1 MTTLNVL
8 SLRRW
13 AQLDPA
19 EQQRIMARA
28 TAGIF
33 DPKLLGAI
41 GEIYAD
47 VAARGDQAVADAT
60 AKFDKVTIAADDL
73 LVSQA
78 EIDAAHATIA
88 PELLDAIRVGI
99 ASVTAFNEAQLAS
112 SPNWRTE
119 IRPGVTVGERHHPIP
134 SAGLFVPCGKG
145 SFPSV
150 LVMIGTPAVVAGVPE
165 ITVVVPPLPGTTV
178 VDPGVLAT
186 AKELGIARVLRAN
199 GPAGVAAVVL
209 GTQTIRKVSK
219 IVGPGSPAV
228 TAAQILAQIHGV
240 GTNMLCGPSE
250 SLILA
255 DDSIDPIRLTA
266 DLLNEAEHGA
276 DSAALLV
283 TDSMAVIEA
292 VDAELVR
299 QVGALPEP
307 RASYARSALSNLG
320 GAFLFDTMDEATA
333 FAGDYAPEHMQIA
346 TRDPEATF
354 AKLTYAGEVLLG
366 QHSPVSAANFTIGVP
381 ATLPTGGF
389 ARINGGVT
397 SRTFMT
403 TASIGELTE
412 DGLRSLAPATLA
424 LADHEGFPAHA
435 NALRIRGMG

>member
-1 MTTLNVL
+1 MNVL
-8 SLRRW
+8 TLRRW
-13 AQLDPA
+13 RDLDAA
-19 EQQRIMARA
+19 EQARIMDRA
-28 TAGIF
+28 TATIL
-33 DPKLLGAI
+33 DPRLLAAI

-47 VAARGDQAVADAT
+47 VAARGDQAVVDAT
-60 AKFDKVTIAADDL
+60 ARFDNAQIAADDL

-78 EIDAAHATIA
+78 AIDEAHASIA
-88 PELLDAIRVGI
+88 PALLEAIRVAI
-99 ASVTAFNEAQLAS
+99 TQVRAFNEAQLAAT
-112 SPNWRTE
+112 PDWRRET
-119 IRPGVTVGERHHPIP
+119 RPGVVVGERHHPIP
-134 SAGLFVPCGKG
+134 SAVLFVPCGKG

-150 LVMIGTPAVVAGVPE
+150 LVMIGVPAVVAGVPE
-165 ITVVVPPLPGTTV
+165 ITVVVPPMPGTAR

-186 AKELGIARVLRAN
+186 AKELGITRVLRAN

-209 GTQTIRKVSK
+209 GTPTISRVSK
-219 IVGPGSPAV
+219 IIGPGSPAV
-228 TAAQILAQIHGV
+228 MAAQILAQMHGV

-250 SLILA
+250 SLVLA
-255 DDSIDPIRLTA
+255 DDSVDIVRLTA

-276 DSAALLV
+276 DSAALLA
-283 TDSMAVIEA
+283 TDSLAVAEA
-292 VDAELVR
+292 VDAEMAR
-299 QVGALPEP
+299 QIATLPET
-307 RASYARSALSNLG
+307 RAAYARSALSNLG

-346 TRDPEATF
+346 TRDPEATL

-397 SRTFMT
+397 ARTFMT
-403 TASIGELTE
+403 TASIAELTE
-412 DGLRSLAPATLA
+412 DGLRSLASPTLA

>member
-1 MTTLNVL
+1 MTRLNVL
-8 SLRRW
+8 MLRRW
-13 AQLDPA
+13 RELDAA
-19 EQQRIMARA
+19 EQARIMGRA
-28 TAGIF
+28 TAAIL
-33 DPKLLGAI
+33 DPKLLASI

-47 VAARGDQAVADAT
+47 VAARGDQAVSDAT
-60 AKFDKVTIAADDL
+60 AKWDKATVGPDEL

-78 EIDAAHATIA
+78 TIDEAHATLDPA
-88 PELLDAIRVGI
+88 LLDAIRVAI
-99 ASVTAFNEAQLAS
+99 TQVRAFNEAQLEAS
-112 SPNWRTE
+112 PDWRRET
-119 IRPGVTVGERHHPIP
+119 RPGVVVGERHHPIP

-150 LVMIGTPAVVAGVPE
+150 LVMIGVPALVAGVKD
-165 ITVVVPPLPGTTV
+165 ITVIVPPVPGTNR

-186 AKELGIARVLRAN
+186 AKELGITRVVRAN
-199 GPAGVAAVVL
+199 GPAGIAAVVL
-209 GTQTIRKVSK
+209 GTQTIGRVAK

-228 TAAQILAQIHGV
+228 TAAQVLAQLHGV

-250 SLILA
+250 SLVLA
-255 DDSIDPIRLTA
+255 DDSADIVRLTA

-283 TDSMAVIEA
+283 TDSLALVES
-292 VDAELVR
+292 VDAEMAR
-299 QVGALPEP
+299 QIARLPEQ
-307 RASYARSALSNLG
+307 RASYARTALSELG
-320 GAFLFDTMDEATA
+320 GAFLFDTIDEATA

-346 TRDPEATF
+346 TRDPEATL

-366 QHSPVSAANFTIGVP
+366 QDSPVSAANFTIGVP

-389 ARINGGVT
+389 ARINGGIT
-397 SRTFMT
+397 ARTFMT
-403 TASIGELTE
+403 TASVARLTE

>member
-1 MTTLNVL
+1 MNVL
-8 SLRRW
+8 TLRRW
-13 AQLDPA
+13 AQLDAA
-19 EQQRIMARA
+19 EQARIMGRA
-28 TAGIF
+28 TASIL
-33 DPKLLGAI
+33 DPKLLASI

-47 VAARGDQAVADAT
+47 VAARGDVAVADAT
-60 AKFDKVTIAADDL
+60 LRFDKVAIAADDL

-78 EIDAAHATIA
+78 AIDEAHASID
-88 PELLDAIRVGI
+88 PKVLDAIRVAIG
-99 ASVTAFNEAQLAS
+99 SVRAFNEAQLAS
-112 SPNWRTE
+112 SPSWRRE
-119 IRPGVTVGERHHPIP
+119 IRPGVEVGERHAPIP

-150 LVMIGTPAVVAGVPE
+150 LVMIGVPAIVAGVPE
-165 ITVVVPPLPGTTV
+165 ITVVVPPLPGTDR

-186 AKELGIARVLRAN
+186 AKELGITRIVRAN

-209 GTQTIRKVSK
+209 GTATIPRVAK

-228 TAAQILAQIHGV
+228 TAAQVLAQVHGV
-240 GTNMLCGPSE
+240 ATNMLCGPSE
-250 SLILA
+250 SLVIA
-255 DDSIDPIRLTA
+255 DDSVDVVRLTA

-283 TDSMAVIEA
+283 TDSLETAERI
-292 VDAELVR
+292 DAEMAR
-299 QVGALPEP
+299 QVAALPEP
-307 RASYARSALSNLG
+307 RASYARSALSDLG
-320 GAFLFDTMDEATA
+320 GAFLFDTLDEAVA
-333 FAGDYAPEHMQIA
+333 FAGDYAPEHLQIA

-354 AKLTYAGEVLLG
+354 AKLTYAGEALLG
-366 QHSPVSAANFTIGVP
+366 QDSPVSAANFTIGVP

-403 TASIGELTE
+403 TTSVAKLTE
-412 DGLRSLAPATLA
+412 EGLRSLAPATLA
-424 LADHEGFPAHA
+424 LAEHEGFPAHA

>member
-1 MTTLNVL
+1 MNVL
-8 SLRRW
+8 TLRRW
-13 AQLDPA
+13 RDLDAA
-19 EQQRIMARA
+19 ERSRIMARA

-33 DPKLLGAI
+33 DPKLMASI
-41 GEIYAD
+41 SEIYAD
-47 VAARGDQAVADAT
+47 VAERGDQAVADAT
-60 AKFDKVTIAADDL
+60 ARFDKVQVAPDDL

-78 EIDAAHATIA
+78 AIDAAHASISPA
-88 PELLDAIRVGI
+88 LLDAIRVGI
-99 ASVTAFNEAQLAS
+99 AQVRAFNEAQLEATPS
-112 SPNWRTE
+112 WRKET
-119 IRPGVTVGERHHPIP
+119 RPGVVVGERHHPIP

-150 LVMIGTPAVVAGVPE
+150 LVMIGVPAVVAGVPD
-165 ITVVVPPLPGTTV
+165 ITVVVPPLPGTTD

-186 AKELGIARVLRAN
+186 AKELGITKIVRAN

-209 GTQTIRKVSK
+209 GTETIGQVSK

-228 TAAQILAQIHGV
+228 TAAQILAQLHGV

-250 SLILA
+250 SLVLA
-255 DDSIDPIRLTA
+255 DDSIDVARLTA

-283 TDSMAVIEA
+283 TDSLAVVEA
-292 VDAELVR
+292 VDAEMTR
-299 QVGALPEP
+299 QIAALPET
-307 RASYARSALSNLG
+307 RAAYARSALSNLG
-320 GAFLFDTMDEATA
+320 GAFLFDTMDDAVA

-346 TRDPEATF
+346 TRDPEATLS
-354 AKLTYAGEVLLG
+354 KLTYAGEVLLG
-366 QHSPVSAANFTIGVP
+366 QHSPVSAANFVIGVP

-403 TASIGELTE
+403 TASIAKLTE

>member
-1 MTTLNVL
+1 MNVL
-8 SLRRW
+8 TLRRW
-13 AQLDPA
+13 RDLDAA
-19 EQQRIMARA
+19 EQARIMGRA
-28 TAGIF
+28 TASIF
-33 DPKLLGAI
+33 DPALLASI

-60 AKFDKVTIAADDL
+60 AKFDKVSIAADDL

-78 EIDAAHATIA
+78 AIDEAHASIDPA
-88 PELLDAIRVGI
+88 LLDAIRVGI
-99 ASVTAFNEAQLAS
+99 AQVRAFNEAQLAS
-112 SPNWRTE
+112 SPDWRTE
-119 IRPGVTVGERHHPIP
+119 TRPGVVVGERHHAIP
-134 SAGLFVPCGKG
+134 STGLFVPCGKG

-150 LVMIGTPAVVAGVPE
+150 LVMIGTPAVVAGVAD
-165 ITVVVPPLPGTTV
+165 ITVVVPPLPGTDR

-186 AKELGIARVLRAN
+186 AKELGITKIVRAN

-209 GTQTIRKVSK
+209 GTQTIGKVSK

-228 TAAQILAQIHGV
+228 TAAQILAQVHGV

-250 SLILA
+250 SLVLA
-255 DDSIDPIRLTA
+255 DDSIDVVRLTA

-283 TDSMAVIEA
+283 TDSMAVVEA
-292 VDAELVR
+292 VDAELTR
-299 QVGALPEP
+299 QVAALPEP

-346 TRDPEATF
+346 TRDPEATL

-366 QHSPVSAANFTIGVP
+366 QDSPVSAANFTIGVP

-403 TASIGELTE
+403 TASIAKLTE
-412 DGLRSLAPATLA
+412 EGLRSLAPATLA

>member
-1 MTTLNVL
+1 MTRTNVL
-8 SLRRW
+8 TLRRW
-13 AQLDPA
+13 RELDPA
-19 EQQRIMARA
+19 EQARIMGRA
-28 TAGIF
+28 TATIL
-33 DPKLLGAI
+33 DPKLLGQI

-60 AKFDKVTIAADDL
+60 AKWDKATVPADHL

-78 EIDAAHATIA
+78 DIDAAHASIDPA
-88 PELLDAIRVGI
+88 LLDAIRVAI
-99 ASVTAFNEAQLAS
+99 AQVRAFNEAQLAS
-112 SPNWRTE
+112 SPDWRRET
-119 IRPGVTVGERHHPIP
+119 RPGVVVGERHHPIP

-150 LVMIGTPAVVAGVPE
+150 LVMIGVPALVAGVRE
-165 ITVVVPPLPGTTV
+165 ITVVVPPVPGSDR

-186 AKELGIARVLRAN
+186 AKELGITRIVRAN
-199 GPAGVAAVVL
+199 GPAGIAAVVL
-209 GTQTIRKVSK
+209 GTETIGRVAKV
-219 IVGPGSPAV
+219 VGPGSPAV
-228 TAAQILAQIHGV
+228 TAAQILAQLHGV

-250 SLILA
+250 SLVLA
-255 DDSIDPIRLTA
+255 DDSADIVRLTA

-283 TDSMAVIEA
+283 TDSLAVVEA
-292 VDAELVR
+292 VDAEMAR
-299 QVGALPEP
+299 QIAALPEQ
-307 RASYARSALSNLG
+307 RAAYARSALSELG

-346 TRDPEATF
+346 TRDPEATL

-366 QHSPVSAANFTIGVP
+366 QNSPVSAANFVIGVP

-389 ARINGGVT
+389 ARINGGIT
-397 SRTFMT
+397 ARTFMT
-403 TASIGELTE
+403 TASVASLTE

>member
-1 MTTLNVL
+1 MNVL
-8 SLRRW
+8 TLRRW
-13 AQLDPA
+13 RDLDAA
-19 EQQRIMARA
+19 ERTRIMARA

-33 DPKLLGAI
+33 DPKLMAAI
-41 GEIYAD
+41 SEIYAD

-60 AKFDKVTIAADDL
+60 AKFDKVTVAADDL
-73 LVSQA
+73 LVTQA
-78 EIDAAHATIA
+78 AIDEAHASIA
-88 PELLDAIRVGI
+88 PALLDAIRVGI
-99 ASVTAFNEAQLAS
+99 AQVRAFNEAQLAS
-112 SPNWRTE
+112 SPNWRKET
-119 IRPGVTVGERHHPIP
+119 RPGVVVGERHHPIP

-150 LVMIGTPAVVAGVPE
+150 LVMIGTPAVVAGVPD
-165 ITVVVPPLPGTTV
+165 ITVVVPPLPGTDR

-186 AKELGIARVLRAN
+186 AKELGITKIVRAN

-209 GTQTIRKVSK
+209 GTQTIGRVSK

-228 TAAQILAQIHGV
+228 TAAQILAQLHGV

-250 SLILA
+250 SLVLA
-255 DDSIDPIRLTA
+255 DDSIDVVRLTA

-283 TDSMAVIEA
+283 TDSMAVVEA
-292 VDAELVR
+292 VDAELTR
-299 QVGALPEP
+299 QVAALPEP

-320 GAFLFDTMDEATA
+320 GAFLFDTIDEATA

-346 TRDPEATF
+346 TRDPEATL

-366 QHSPVSAANFTIGVP
+366 QDSPVSAANFTIGVP

-403 TASIGELTE
+403 TASIAKLTE
-412 DGLRSLAPATLA
+412 VGLRSLAPATLA

>member
-1 MTTLNVL
+1 MNVL
-8 SLRRW
+8 TLRRW
-13 AQLDPA
+13 RDLDA
-19 EQQRIMARA
+19 TEQARIMGRA
-28 TAGIF
+28 TASIL
-33 DPKLLGAI
+33 DPKLLASI
-41 GEIYAD
+41 SEIYAD

-60 AKFDKVTIAADDL
+60 ARFDRVTVAADDL
-73 LVSQA
+73 LVGQA
-78 EIDAAHATIA
+78 AIDEAHAAID
-88 PELLDAIRVGI
+88 PKLLDAIRFAISQVR
-99 ASVTAFNEAQLAS
+99 AFNEAQLAAM
-112 SPNWRTE
+112 PDWRRET
-119 IRPGVTVGERHHPIP
+119 RPGVVVGERHHPIP

-150 LVMIGTPAVVAGVPE
+150 LVMIGTPAVVAGVPD
-165 ITVVVPPLPGTTV
+165 ITVVVPPLPGTDR

-186 AKELGIARVLRAN
+186 AKELGITKIVRAN

-209 GTQTIRKVSK
+209 GTQSIGKVSK

-228 TAAQILAQIHGV
+228 TAAQILAQLHGV

-250 SLILA
+250 SLVLA
-255 DDSIDPIRLTA
+255 DDSIDVVRLTA

-283 TDSMAVIEA
+283 TDSMAVVEA
-292 VDAELVR
+292 VDAEMAR
-299 QVGALPEP
+299 QVAALPEP

-346 TRDPEATF
+346 TRDPEATL

-366 QHSPVSAANFTIGVP
+366 QDSPVSAANFTIGVP

-403 TASIGELTE
+403 TASIAKLTE
-412 DGLRSLAPATLA
+412 DGLRSLAAPTIA

>member
-1 MTTLNVL
+1 MTRPNVL
-8 SLRRW
+8 TLRRW
-13 AQLDPA
+13 RELDPA
-19 EQQRIMARA
+19 EQARIMGRA
-28 TAGIF
+28 TAAIL
-33 DPKLLGAI
+33 DPKLLAAI

-60 AKFDKVTIAADDL
+60 AKWDKATVRADQL
-73 LVSQA
+73 LVTQA
-78 EIDAAHATIA
+78 AIDEAHATIDPA
-88 PELLDAIRVGI
+88 LLDAIRVAI
-99 ASVTAFNEAQLAS
+99 AQVRAFNEAQLAA
-112 SPNWRTE
+112 SPDWRHET
-119 IRPGVTVGERHHPIP
+119 RPGVVVGERHHPIP

-150 LVMIGTPAVVAGVPE
+150 LVMIGVPALVAGVKE
-165 ITVVVPPLPGTTV
+165 ITVIVPPVPGTDR

-186 AKELGIARVLRAN
+186 AKELGITRIVRAN
-199 GPAGVAAVVL
+199 GPAGIAAVVL
-209 GTQTIRKVSK
+209 GTKTIDKVAK
-219 IVGPGSPAV
+219 VVGPGSPAV
-228 TAAQILAQIHGV
+228 TAAQVLAQLHGV

-250 SLILA
+250 SLVLA
-255 DDSIDPIRLTA
+255 DDSADIVRLTA

-283 TDSMAVIEA
+283 TDSLAVVEA
-292 VDAELVR
+292 VDAEMAR
-299 QVGALPEP
+299 QIAALPVQ
-307 RASYARSALSNLG
+307 RAAYARSALSDLG
-320 GAFLFDTMDEATA
+320 GAFLFDTIDEATA

-346 TRDPEATF
+346 TRDPEATL

-366 QHSPVSAANFTIGVP
+366 QNSPVSAANFVIGVP

-389 ARINGGVT
+389 ARINGGIT
-397 SRTFMT
+397 ARTFMT
-403 TASIGELTE
+403 TASVASLTE

>member
-1 MTTLNVL
+1 MNVL
-8 SLRRW
+8 KLRRW
-13 AQLDPA
+13 RDLDAA
-19 EQQRIMARA
+19 ERDRIMARA

-33 DPKLLGAI
+33 DPTLMASI
-41 GEIYAD
+41 SEIYAD

-60 AKFDKVTIAADDL
+60 ARFDKVTVAPDDL
-73 LVSQA
+73 LVSQTA
-78 EIDAAHATIA
+78 IDAAHAGIA
-88 PELLDAIRVGI
+88 PALLDAIRVGI
-99 ASVTAFNEAQLAS
+99 AQVRAFNEAQLAA
-112 SPNWRTE
+112 SPSWRKET
-119 IRPGVTVGERHHPIP
+119 RPGVVVGERHHPIP

-150 LVMIGTPAVVAGVPE
+150 LVMIGTPAVVAGVPD
-165 ITVVVPPLPGTTV
+165 ITVVVPPLPGTTQ

-186 AKELGIARVLRAN
+186 AKELGITRIVRAN
-199 GPAGVAAVVL
+199 GPAGVAAVAL
-209 GTQTIRKVSK
+209 GTQTIGKVAK

-228 TAAQILAQIHGV
+228 TAAQILAQLHGV

-250 SLILA
+250 SLVLA
-255 DDSIDPIRLTA
+255 DDSIDVVRLTA

-292 VDAELVR
+292 VDAELTR
-299 QVGALPEP
+299 QVAALPEP

-320 GAFLFDTMDEATA
+320 GAFLFDTIDEAVA

-346 TRDPEATF
+346 TRDPEATL
-354 AKLTYAGEVLLG
+354 ARLTYAGEVLLG
-366 QHSPVSAANFTIGVP
+366 QDSPVSAANFTIGVP

-397 SRTFMT
+397 SRTFLT
-403 TASIGELTE
+403 TASIAKLTE

>member
-1 MTTLNVL
+1 MSRPNVL
-8 SLRRW
+8 TLRRW
-13 AQLDPA
+13 RELDPA
-19 EQQRIMARA
+19 EQARIMGRA
-28 TAGIF
+28 TATIL
-33 DPKLLGAI
+33 DPRLLAQI

-60 AKFDKVTIAADDL
+60 AKWDKATVRADQL

-78 EIDAAHATIA
+78 AIDEAHATIDPA
-88 PELLDAIRVGI
+88 LLEAIRVAI
-99 ASVTAFNEAQLAS
+99 AQVRAFNEAQLAA
-112 SPNWRTE
+112 SPDWRRET
-119 IRPGVTVGERHHPIP
+119 RPGVVVGERHHPIP

-150 LVMIGTPAVVAGVPE
+150 LVMIGVPALVAGVKE
-165 ITVVVPPLPGTTV
+165 ITVVVPPVPGTDR

-186 AKELGIARVLRAN
+186 ARELGITRILRAN
-199 GPAGVAAVVL
+199 GPAGIAAVVL
-209 GTQTIRKVSK
+209 GTETIGRVAKV
-219 IVGPGSPAV
+219 VGPGSPAV
-228 TAAQILAQIHGV
+228 TAAQVLAQLHGV

-250 SLILA
+250 SLVLA
-255 DDSIDPIRLTA
+255 DDSADIVRLTA

-283 TDSMAVIEA
+283 TDSLAVVEA
-292 VDAELVR
+292 VDAEMAR
-299 QVGALPEP
+299 QIAALPEE
-307 RASYARSALSNLG
+307 RAAYARSALSELG
-320 GAFLFDTMDEATA
+320 GAFLFDTIDEATA

-346 TRDPEATF
+346 TRDPEATM
-354 AKLTYAGEVLLG
+354 ARLTYAGEVLLG
-366 QHSPVSAANFTIGVP
+366 QNSPVSAANFVIGVP

-397 SRTFMT
+397 ARTFMT
-403 TASIGELTE
+403 TASVASLTE

>member
-1 MTTLNVL
+1 MNVL
-8 SLRRW
+8 TLRRW
-13 AQLDPA
+13 RDLDAA
-19 EQQRIMARA
+19 ERARIMARA

-33 DPKLLGAI
+33 DPGLMASI
-41 GEIYAD
+41 SEIYAD

-60 AKFDKVTIAADDL
+60 AKWDKATVRADQL

-78 EIDAAHATIA
+78 AIDEAHAAIA
-88 PELLDAIRVGI
+88 PALLDAIRVGI
-99 ASVTAFNEAQLAS
+99 AQVRAFNEAQLAA
-112 SPNWRTE
+112 SPDWRKET
-119 IRPGVTVGERHHPIP
+119 RPGVVVGERHHPIP
-134 SAGLFVPCGKG
+134 SVGLFVPCGKG

-150 LVMIGTPAVVAGVPE
+150 LVMIGTPAVVAGVPD
-165 ITVVVPPLPGTTV
+165 ITVVVPPLPGTDR

-186 AKELGIARVLRAN
+186 AKELGITKIVRAN

-209 GTQTIRKVSK
+209 GTQTIGKVRK

-228 TAAQILAQIHGV
+228 TAAQILAQLHGV

-250 SLILA
+250 SLVLA
-255 DDSIDPIRLTA
+255 DDSIDVVRLTA

-283 TDSMAVIEA
+283 TDSMTVVEA
-292 VDAELVR
+292 VDAELTR
-299 QVGALPEP
+299 QVAALPEP

-320 GAFLFDTMDEATA
+320 GAFLFDTIDEATA

-346 TRDPEATF
+346 TRDPEATL

-366 QHSPVSAANFTIGVP
+366 QDSPVSAANFTIGVP

-403 TASIGELTE
+403 TASIARLTE

-435 NALRIRGMG
+435 NAIRIRGMG

>member
-1 MTTLNVL
+1 MNVL
-8 SLRRW
+8 TLRRW
-13 AQLDPA
+13 AQLDAA
-19 EQQRIMARA
+19 EQARLMGRA
-28 TAGIF
+28 TASIL
-33 DPKLLGAI
+33 DPKLLDSI
-41 GEIYAD
+41 GRIYAD
-47 VAARGDQAVADAT
+47 VAARGDAAVADAT
-60 AKFDKVTIAADDL
+60 FRFDKVTVSPDDL

-78 EIDAAHATIA
+78 AIDKAHAGIA
-88 PELLDAIRVGI
+88 PALLDAIRVAI
-99 ASVTAFNEAQLAS
+99 ASVRAFNEAQLAAAPS
-112 SPNWRTE
+112 WRKE
-119 IRPGVTVGERHHPIP
+119 IRPGVVVGERHEPIP

-150 LVMIGTPAVVAGVPE
+150 LVMIGVPAVVAGVPE
-165 ITVVVPPLPGTTV
+165 ITVVVPPLPRTDR

-186 AKELGIARVLRAN
+186 AKELGITRIVRAN

-209 GTQTIRKVSK
+209 GTQTIGKVSK
-219 IVGPGSPAV
+219 IVGPGGPAV
-228 TAAQILAQIHGV
+228 TAAQVLAQVHGV

-250 SLILA
+250 SLIIA
-255 DDSIDPIRLTA
+255 DDSVDPVRLAA

-283 TDSMAVIEA
+283 TDSLETAERI
-292 VDAELVR
+292 DAEMVL
-299 QVGALPEP
+299 QVARLPEP
-307 RASYARSALSNLG
+307 RASYARSALSVLG
-320 GAFLFDTMDEATA
+320 GAFLFDTMDEAVA
-333 FAGDYAPEHMQIA
+333 FAGDYAPEHLQIA

-354 AKLTYAGEVLLG
+354 AKLTYAAEALLG
-366 QHSPVSAANFTIGVP
+366 QDSPVSAANFTIGVP

-403 TASIGELTE
+403 TTSVAKLTE
-412 DGLRSLAPATLA
+412 AGLRSLAPATLA

>member
-1 MTTLNVL
+1 MNVL
-8 SLRRW
+8 TLRRW
-13 AQLDPA
+13 RDLDA
-19 EQQRIMARA
+19 DERARIMARA

-33 DPKLLGAI
+33 DAKLMASI
-41 GEIYAD
+41 AEIYAD

-60 AKFDKVTIAADDL
+60 ARFDKVQIAADDL

-78 EIDAAHATIA
+78 AIDEAHASIA
-88 PELLDAIRVGI
+88 PALLDAIRVAI
-99 ASVTAFNEAQLAS
+99 AQVRAFNEAQLAAM
-112 SPNWRTE
+112 PDWRTE
-119 IRPGVTVGERHHPIP
+119 TRPGVVVGERHHAIP

-150 LVMIGTPAVVAGVPE
+150 LVMIGTPAVVAGVPD
-165 ITVVVPPLPGTTV
+165 ITVVVPPLPGTDR

-186 AKELGIARVLRAN
+186 AKELGIRKVVRAN

-209 GTQTIRKVSK
+209 GTQTIGRVAK

-228 TAAQILAQIHGV
+228 TAAQILAQVHGV

-250 SLILA
+250 SLVLA
-255 DDSIDPIRLTA
+255 DDSVDVVRLTA

-283 TDSMAVIEA
+283 TDSMAVVEA
-292 VDAELVR
+292 VDAEMSR
-299 QVGALPEP
+299 QVAALPEP

-320 GAFLFDTMDEATA
+320 GAFLFDTIDEATA

-346 TRDPEATF
+346 TRDPEATL

-403 TASIGELTE
+403 TASVAKLTE

>member
-1 MTTLNVL
+1 MNVL
-8 SLRRW
+8 TLRRW
-13 AQLDPA
+13 RDLDAA
-19 EQQRIMARA
+19 EQARIMDRA
-28 TAGIF
+28 TATIL
-33 DPKLLGAI
+33 DPRLLAAI

-47 VAARGDQAVADAT
+47 VAARGDQAVVDAT
-60 AKFDKVTIAADDL
+60 ARFDNAQIAADDL

-78 EIDAAHATIA
+78 AIDEAHASIA
-88 PELLDAIRVGI
+88 PALLEAIRVAI
-99 ASVTAFNEAQLAS
+99 TQVRAFNEAQLAAT
-112 SPNWRTE
+112 PDWRRET
-119 IRPGVTVGERHHPIP
+119 RPGVVVGERHHPIP

-150 LVMIGTPAVVAGVPE
+150 LVMIGVPAVVAGVPE
-165 ITVVVPPLPGTTV
+165 ITVVVPPMPGTAR

-186 AKELGIARVLRAN
+186 AKELGITRVLRAN

-209 GTQTIRKVSK
+209 GTPTISRVSK
-219 IVGPGSPAV
+219 IIGPGSPAV
-228 TAAQILAQIHGV
+228 MAAQILAQMHGV

-250 SLILA
+250 SLVLA
-255 DDSIDPIRLTA
+255 DDSVDIVRLTA

-276 DSAALLV
+276 DSAALLA
-283 TDSMAVIEA
+283 TDSLAVAEA
-292 VDAELVR
+292 VDAEMAR
-299 QVGALPEP
+299 QIATLPET
-307 RASYARSALSNLG
+307 RAAYARSALSNLG

-346 TRDPEATF
+346 TRDPEATL

-397 SRTFMT
+397 ARTFMT
-403 TASIGELTE
+403 TASIAELTE
-412 DGLRSLAPATLA
+412 DGLRSLASPTLA

>member
-1 MTTLNVL
+1 MNVL
-8 SLRRW
+8 ALRRW
-13 AQLDPA
+13 RDLDAA
-19 EQQRIMARA
+19 EQARIMGRA
-28 TAGIF
+28 TAAIL
-33 DPKLLGAI
+33 DPKLLASI

-60 AKFDKVTIAADDL
+60 AKFDKGQIAADDL

-78 EIDAAHATIA
+78 AIDAAHASIEPA
-88 PELLDAIRVGI
+88 LLDAIRVGI
-99 ASVTAFNEAQLAS
+99 SQVRAFNEAQMAAT
-112 SPNWRTE
+112 PDWRRET
-119 IRPGVTVGERHHPIP
+119 RPGVVVGERHHPIP

-150 LVMIGTPAVVAGVPE
+150 LVMIGVPAVVAGVPN
-165 ITVVVPPLPGTTV
+165 ITVVVPPLPGTV
-178 VDPGVLAT
+178 RVDPGVLAT
-186 AKELGIARVLRAN
+186 AKELGITRVLRAN

-209 GTQTIRKVSK
+209 GTQTIAKVSK
-219 IVGPGSPAV
+219 IIGPGSPAV
-228 TAAQILAQIHGV
+228 MAAQVLAQVHGV

-250 SLILA
+250 SLVLA
-255 DDSIDPIRLTA
+255 DDSVDVVRLTA

-283 TDSMAVIEA
+283 TDSAAVAEA
-292 VDAELVR
+292 VDAEMAR
-299 QVGALPEP
+299 QIAALPEP
-307 RASYARSALSNLG
+307 RAAYARSALSNLG

-346 TRDPEATF
+346 TRDPEATL

-366 QHSPVSAANFTIGVP
+366 QDSPVSAANFTIGVP

-397 SRTFMT
+397 ARTFMT
-403 TASIGELTE
+403 TASVARLTE
-412 DGLRSLAPATLA
+412 DGLRSLAAPTLA

>member
-1 MTTLNVL
+1 MNVL
-8 SLRRW
+8 TLRRW
-13 AQLDPA
+13 RDLDAA
-19 EQQRIMARA
+19 ERDRIMARA

-33 DPKLLGAI
+33 DPKLMASI

-47 VAARGDQAVADAT
+47 VAARGDAAVADAT
-60 AKFDKVTIAADDL
+60 ARFDKVTVAPEEL
-73 LVSQA
+73 LISQA
-78 EIDAAHATIA
+78 AIDAAHASIS
-88 PELLDAIRVGI
+88 PQLLDAIRVAI
-99 ASVTAFNEAQLAS
+99 AQVRAFNEAQLEAS
-112 SPNWRTE
+112 PSWRKET
-119 IRPGVTVGERHHPIP
+119 RPGVVVGERHHPIP

-150 LVMIGTPAVVAGVPE
+150 LVMIGVPAVVAGVKD
-165 ITVVVPPLPGTTV
+165 ITVVVPPLPGTTD

-186 AKELGIARVLRAN
+186 AKELGITKIVRAN

-209 GTQTIRKVSK
+209 GTQTIGKVSK

-228 TAAQILAQIHGV
+228 TAAQILAQLHGV

-250 SLILA
+250 SLVLA
-255 DDSIDPIRLTA
+255 DDSIDVVRLTA

-283 TDSMAVIEA
+283 TDSMAVVEA
-292 VDAELVR
+292 VDAEMAR
-299 QVGALPEP
+299 QVAALPEP
-307 RASYARSALSNLG
+307 RASYARSALTNLG

-346 TRDPEATF
+346 TRDPEATL

-366 QHSPVSAANFTIGVP
+366 QHSPVSAANFVIGVP

-403 TASIGELTE
+403 TASVAKLTE